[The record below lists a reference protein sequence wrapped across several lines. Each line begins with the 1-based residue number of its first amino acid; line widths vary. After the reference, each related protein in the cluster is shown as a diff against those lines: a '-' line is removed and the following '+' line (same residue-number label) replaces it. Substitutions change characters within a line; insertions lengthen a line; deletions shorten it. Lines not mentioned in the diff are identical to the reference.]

1 MYGNGM
7 SVDVAETRYLVWP
20 ERQRPP
26 SVDLPDEYSLRT
38 YRQDDRDALQRVL
51 RQHWEIGD
59 ALFQTYLDRV
69 LPNGLYLVE
78 TRESGDLVG
87 TAGAIHNPD
96 TSRHHFPFGGEI
108 AYLYVDDNHR
118 RRGLGRALSAAATRR
133 FIDAGYTS
141 IRAGTSNPAAVLLF
155 LDLAF
160 RPFARS
166 SDAVGSWRSIYD
178 ELGLPFDRDR
188 VVTP

>member
-1 MYGNGM
+1 M
-7 SVDVAETRYLVWP
+7 SVDVGGFRYLVWP

-26 SVDLPDEYSLRT
+26 SVDLPDAYSLRT
-38 YRQDDRDALQRVL
+38 YRQDDRNALRRLL
-51 RQHWEIGD
+51 RQHWNLDE
-59 ALFQTYLDRV
+59 AQFQSYLDRV
-69 LPNGLYLVE
+69 LPNGLFLVE

-87 TAGAIHNPD
+87 VAGAIHNPEA
-96 TSRHHFPFGGEI
+96 SRHYFPFGGEI
-108 AYLYVDDNHR
+108 AYLYVDDSHR
-118 RRGLGRALSAAATRR
+118 RKGLGRALSAAATRR
-133 FIDAGYTS
+133 LVNAGYTS

-160 RPFARS
+160 QPFARS
-166 SDAVGSWRSIYD
+166 SDAVGTWRSIYD

>member
-1 MYGNGM
+1 M
-7 SVDVAETRYLVWP
+7 SADVTDTRYLVWP

-26 SVDLPDEYSLRT
+26 SVDLPAEYSLRT
-38 YRQDDRDALQRVL
+38 YREDDRAALLGLL
-51 RQHWEIGD
+51 RQHWELGTN
-59 ALFQTYLDRV
+59 LFQTYLDRV
-69 LPNGLYLVE
+69 LPNGLFLVE

-87 TAGAIHNPD
+87 TTAAIHNPD
-96 TSRHHFPFGGEI
+96 ASTHHFQFGGEI
-108 AYLYVDDNHR
+108 AYLYVDANHR
-118 RRGLGRALSAAATRR
+118 RNGLGRAMSAAATRR
-133 FIDAGYTS
+133 LIDAGYTS
-141 IRAGTSNPAAVLLF
+141 IRAGTTNPAAVLLF

-166 SDAVGSWRSIYD
+166 SDAVGSWRTIYD